1 MGQTEHKNIKIRSRK
16 DLEAIRERTR
26 PLLEVERGARIVVGM
41 GTCGLAAGARQVY
54 EAMAEEIRRLGL
66 EDVIQEP
73 VGCVGIC
80 QFEPV
85 VEVYQPGG
93 VRTTYVHMTPDKVA
107 KVVNDHIVNGQV
119 VEEYTIGYAEANK

>member
-66 EDVIQEP
+66 EDVTLEP
-73 VGCVGIC
+73 VG
-80 QFEPV
+80 
-85 VEVYQPGG
+85 
-93 VRTTYVHMTPDKVA
+93 
-107 KVVNDHIVNGQV
+107 
-119 VEEYTIGYAEANK
+119 

>member
-66 EDVIQEP
+66 EDVILEP

-93 VRTTYVHMTPDKVA
+93 VRTTYVLSLI
-107 KVVNDHIVNGQV
+107 HI
-119 VEEYTIGYAEANK
+119 

>member
-54 EAMAEEIRRLGL
+54 EGHGGGDPPTGAGGR
-66 EDVIQEP
+66 D
-73 VGCVGIC
+73 
-80 QFEPV
+80 
-85 VEVYQPGG
+85 PGA
-93 VRTTYVHMTPDKVA
+93 R
-107 KVVNDHIVNGQV
+107 
-119 VEEYTIGYAEANK
+119 

>member
-26 PLLEVERGARIVVGM
+26 PLLEVERGA
-41 GTCGLAAGARQVY
+41 L
-54 EAMAEEIRRLGL
+54 AEEIRRLGL
-66 EDVIQEP
+66 EDVILEP

-93 VRTTYVHMTPDKVA
+93 VRTTYVHMTPEQGVR
-107 KVVNDHIVNGQV
+107 VVQQHIRGGNPLA
-119 VEEYTIGYAEANK
+119 EYTIGAVRSGR